1 MGPLQCARSEAGGRT
16 CYAWTSAKPRVPGW
30 GWPLCS
36 PQKSIQTPP
45 HTPPKGIPAS
55 CPDLHAVAMKSKS
68 QREPAAAASVGFGDC
83 LILPASSAD
92 AKREDWT

>member
-1 MGPLQCARSEAGGRT
+1 MPGPQLNQECQAGAGHCAVHR
-16 CYAWTSAKPRVPGW
+16 RVFR
-30 GWPLCS
+30 
-36 PQKSIQTPP
+36 PP
-45 HTPPKGIPAS
+45 PTPPKGIPAS

>member
-1 MGPLQCARSEAGGRT
+1 MPGPQLNQECQAGAGRCAVHR
-16 CYAWTSAKPRVPGW
+16 RVFR
-30 GWPLCS
+30 
-36 PQKSIQTPP
+36 
-45 HTPPKGIPAS
+45 PPKGIPAS

-68 QREPAAAASVGFGDC
+68 QQEPAAAASAAASVGFGDC